1 MEFLRNVLLVVVF
14 TRLKSNASISGPS
27 FKHLPA
33 HVQPDNYDL
42 DIYINTA
49 RARARASQLDTT
61 NGEHSAYTGQ
71 VKIKVLQLH
80 ILVLPVAF
88 VRFAIA

>member
-49 RARARASQLDTT
+49 TASARASQLD
-61 NGEHSAYTGQ
+61 AYTGQ

-88 VRFAIA
+88 VRFA